1 MGGLYRRYMQ
11 DKQKKETRAKKV
23 KPVPAV
29 PDVSPEDYIPSVE
42 VPVTPK
48 KSPGRP
54 PKEV

>member
-1 MGGLYRRYMQ
+1 MQ